1 MYNRQQRELTAR
13 VRVAKEQRLEE
24 LEVQAAKYGLDV
36 PPHIANE
43 VDELRAELD
52 VVSVID
58 RKPID
63 RALREVL
70 AQTDYAD
77 LIGKFM
83 ADHARRIRS
92 LEDQL
97 TKLEEYLIESR
108 NVVRQWFDAREVQLR
123 DDQKTQLED
132 RRVREERQ
140 HKLDLALGALAVGL
154 AFAVG
159 LSVVLLIIALSK

>member
-1 MYNRQQRELTAR
+1 MFNRQQRELTAR
-13 VRVAKEQRLEE
+13 VRSAKEQRLEE
-24 LEVQAAKYGLDV
+24 LEVQAAKYGVGV
-36 PPHIANE
+36 PPHIATE
-43 VDELRAELD
+43 IEDLRAELD
-52 VVSVID
+52 VVSVLD

-83 ADHARRIRS
+83 ADHSRRIRS

-97 TKLEEYLIESR
+97 TKLEEYLVESR
-108 NVVRQWFDAREVQLR
+108 NVVRQWFEAREAQLR
-123 DDQKTQLED
+123 EDQKAQQED
-132 RRVREERQ
+132 RRTREERQ

-154 AFAVG
+154 AFTIG
-159 LSVVLLIIALSK
+159 LSAVLLIIALNR